1 MCTALT
7 LKTKEGCNLFGRNMD
22 VEYSFNQSVYL
33 IPRNFH
39 YKNHATNQ
47 VTTTKFAILGMATII
62 DQHPCLAD
70 GFNEKGLACAGL
82 NFPGFVHYEDKLS
95 SDKINIP
102 PYDIILWILS
112 NFETLEQVKAAV
124 ENLRIVKIPLGENVP
139 IPTLHWMVT
148 DKSGKSIVIESTCKQ
163 LTVYDNPVGVLT
175 NSPTFDWHLINL
187 RQYMHLRPIQP
198 KVTMW
203 GDLELATL
211 GQGQGT
217 FSLPGDPS
225 PISRF
230 VRIAFF
236 RAHANLSGDTLTT
249 ITEFFHLLSTVAM
262 IKGSVV
268 TEQGKD
274 DLTLYTSCMCQE
286 KGIYYYTTYNNH
298 RINAI
303 DLHKEDLNASNL
315 KAFDYKD
322 TQDIYFQ
329 N

>member
-7 LKTKEGCNLFGRNMD
+7 LKTKEGYHLFGRNMD
-22 VEYSFNQSVYL
+22 VEYSFNQSIYL
-33 IPRNFH
+33 IPRNFE
-39 YKNHATNQ
+39 YTNHATKESH
-47 VTTTKFAILGMATII
+47 TTQYAILGMATVI
-62 DQHPCLAD
+62 DSHPCLAD

-82 NFPGFVHYEDKLS
+82 NFPGFAHYAEALVPDQT
-95 SDKINIP
+95 NVP

-112 NFETLEQVKAAV
+112 QFETLEEVKAALPKL
-124 ENLRIVKIPLGENVP
+124 NIVKIPLGQNIP

-148 DKSGKSIVIESTCKQ
+148 DKSGHSIVIESTKEK
-163 LTVYDNPVGVLT
+163 LTVYDNTVGVLT

-187 RQYMHLRPIQP
+187 RQYMNLSTHQP
-198 KVTMW
+198 KAEIW
-203 GDLELATL
+203 GDLELTTL

-236 RAHANLSGDTLTT
+236 RAHANVGDDEMSA
-249 ITEFFHLLSTVAM
+249 IIEFFHLLSGVAM
-262 IKGSVV
+262 IKGSV
-268 TEQGKD
+268 TTNEGKD

-286 KGIYYYTTYNNH
+286 KGLYYYTTYNNH
-298 RINAI
+298 RLNVIN
-303 DLHKEDLNASNL
+303 LNHEDLNGAEL
-315 KAFDYKD
+315 KRFVFKD
-322 TQDIYFQ
+322 DPDINYQ